1 MDKPI
6 ESKVEVERVEV
17 SPAETT
23 EISPEEMS
31 QVAGGQNGAGSG
43 PPH

>member
-6 ESKVEVERVEV
+6 ESRVEVERVEAPSV
-17 SPAETT
+17 ETS

>member
-6 ESKVEVERVEV
+6 ESTVEIERAEV
-17 SPAETT
+17 APVETT

>member
-1 MDKPI
+1 MNTPI
-6 ESKVEVERVEV
+6 EAIRD
-17 SPAETT
+17 TTQT
-23 EISPEEMS
+23 EIPDNTHTEMTPEELQ

>member
-1 MDKPI
+1 VDKTI
-6 ESKVEVERVEV
+6 EVQG
-17 SPAETT
+17 ETT
-23 EISPEEMS
+23 QTETPDNLRSEMTPEELQ

>member
-1 MDKPI
+1 MDKSI
-6 ESKVEVERVEV
+6 EVE
-17 SPAETT
+17 SNTTQTETPDNT
-23 EISPEEMS
+23 RSEMTPEELQ